1 MSFPQFKKVFSPF
14 ANKIHTGCAQRI
26 WRKYFARILK
36 LQNVVSLQPMEFL
49 IRKRGQHRYKMQY
62 RPHFSV

>member
-26 WRKYFARILK
+26 WRKYFAGILK
-36 LQNVVSLQPMEFL
+36 LQNAVSPQPVGFL
-49 IRKRGQHRYKMQY
+49 IKKRGR
-62 RPHFSV
+62 RR